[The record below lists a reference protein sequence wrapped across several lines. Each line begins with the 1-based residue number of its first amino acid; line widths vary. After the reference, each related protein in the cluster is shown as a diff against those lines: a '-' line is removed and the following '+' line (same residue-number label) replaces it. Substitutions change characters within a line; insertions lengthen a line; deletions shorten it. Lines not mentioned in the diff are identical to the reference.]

1 MSRDVFVLVEHRQGV
16 IRDITF
22 ELLAKGRQL
31 ANGYGGSLWA
41 ILIGAD
47 LEAMAESLRQV
58 VDKAVVVEAPRLC
71 HFHSDYYQQVLAT
84 LLQEHR
90 PLFTLMGHTSY
101 GWELAPCL
109 GAALGI
115 PLAPGCID
123 IWLEGELAVCKRMVY
138 GGKIV
143 GEYSLRPS
151 WGYLVTFPAG
161 TFPAAAPSAQAG
173 LIIRQQPPQL
183 EEIAEKV
190 FVRLMESPAG
200 EVDICQSQKI
210 VAVGRGI
217 REREHLRLAEELA
230 KTIGAVVACSRPI
243 VDAGWLPKDRQVG
256 SSGKTVRPKLYLALG
271 ISGDFQHVMGM
282 KGAETIIAINK
293 DPNAP
298 IFSVAHYGVVDDLF
312 KVVPALITTVQ
323 GMQAK

>member
-1 MSRDVFVLVEHRQGV
+1 MSRDVFVVVEHRQGA

-31 ANGYGGSLWA
+31 ADGCGGTLWA

-47 LEAMAESLRQV
+47 LGAMADSLRQAADRV
-58 VDKAVVVEAPRLC
+58 AVVEAPGLAQ
-71 HFHSDYYQQVLAT
+71 FHSDHYQHVLTA

-109 GAALGI
+109 SAALGI

-123 IWLEGELAVCKRMVY
+123 IWLEGEVAICKRMVY

-161 TFPAAAPSAQAG
+161 TFPAVAPSAQVGVVA
-173 LIIRQQPPQL
+173 RQQPPHL

-190 FVRLMESPAG
+190 FVRMVESPAG

-256 SSGKTVRPKLYLALG
+256 SSGKTVRPKLYLAIG

-312 KVVPALITTVQ
+312 KVVPALTTAVQ
-323 GMQAK
+323 SMSAK